1 MQFSLIGPFGIVT
14 DEGETFAP
22 NAPKLCQL
30 LAVLALRPREPVAMG
45 TLVKELWGQEAP
57 AGAART
63 LQTHIYHAR
72 RMLGGLGIV
81 PVERELLVTQAPGYR
96 LDVADEEVDVC
107 RFERLVQQ
115 AQARLDSGDPQ
126 RAAEGLKEAL
136 ALWRGAA
143 LSNVPVGEV
152 LLGQVAR
159 IDELRIRALELR
171 AETELRLG
179 RHREFLPELRSLVS
193 NHPLHEWLHGQ
204 LITALHRSGRRAEA
218 LEAYQNLY
226 RILKREL
233 GLVPSPELQRLQS
246 QILGQSGPEAPVPLR
261 WRTDRRPGAVIAPVA
276 TTAIAG

>member
-81 PVERELLVTQAPGYR
+81 PPERQLLVTQAPGYR

-136 ALWRGAA
+136 ALWRGPA

-246 QILGQSGPEAPVPLR
+246 QILGQSGPDAPVPLR
-261 WRTDRRPGAVIAPVA
+261 WRADRHPGAVIGSVH

>member
-81 PVERELLVTQAPGYR
+81 PTERQLLVTQAPGYR

-136 ALWRGAA
+136 ALWRGPA

-246 QILGQSGPEAPVPLR
+246 QILGQSGPDAPVPLR
-261 WRTDRRPGAVIAPVA
+261 WRADRHPGAVIGPVH